1 MKETKTQNGKYK
13 KNAIKV
19 IRKEKGTE
27 KREECREGK
36 RKTGDE
42 KGERRRK

>member
-1 MKETKTQNGKYK
+1 MKETKTKNRKYK
-13 KNAIKV
+13 NNAIKV
-19 IRKEKGTE
+19 IRKEKGRE
-27 KREECREGK
+27 KREECREGR